1 MLKFVLQHM
10 FYIAMLWGSA
20 LKVQAEQ
27 LALVFP
33 PMTGNVVDSAQMLDS
48 QATVRLAKMLQAHE
62 QATGERVVLVTVV
75 DLQGTTIEDYG
86 SRLGSAW
93 GLGSQGRDNSALL
106 IVDRDKRRVLIE
118 VGAALDDRLTEAQS
132 SLIINMLIAPEFNRS
147 RFATG
152 IERGARAMVMAL
164 GGHVPDE
171 PEPSTEFSV
180 YDVQASSDVAW
191 QIAGGLIVGV
201 LLIVFVCLRRAV
213 LVCAASR
220 EGAASGKGRFGG
232 GGASGNW

>member
-1 MLKFVLQHM
+1 
-10 FYIAMLWGSA
+10 MLWGSA

-75 DLQGTTIEDYG
+75 DLQGTSLEDYG

-93 GLGSQGRDNSALL
+93 GLGSKGRDNSALL
-106 IVDRDKRRVLIE
+106 VVVRDKRKVLIE
-118 VGAALDDRLTEAQS
+118 AGSALEARLTEAQA
-132 SLIINMLIAPEFNRS
+132 SLIIDMLIAPEFERS

-152 IERGARAMVMAL
+152 IERGARAILMAL

-171 PEPSTEFSV
+171 PEPASEPDAF
-180 YDVQASSDVAW
+180 DVQASNDVAW
-191 QIAGGLIVGV
+191 QIAGGLIVAV

-213 LVCAASR
+213 LVCAGST
-220 EGAASGKGRFGG
+220 GSKDRFAG

>member
-10 FYIAMLWGSA
+10 FYAAMLWGVAFKS
-20 LKVQAEQ
+20 QAEQ
-27 LALVFP
+27 VALVFP

-75 DLQGTTIEDYG
+75 DLQGTTLEDYG

-93 GLGSQGRDNSALL
+93 KLGSKGRDNSALL
-106 IVDRDKRRVLIE
+106 IVARDKRSVLIE
-118 VGAALDDRLTEAQS
+118 AGSALDDRLTDAQA
-132 SLIINMLIAPEFNRS
+132 SLIINMLITPEFNRS

-152 IERGARAMVMAL
+152 IERGARAMIMAL

-171 PEPSTEFSV
+171 PEPSAEFSV
-180 YDVQASSDVAW
+180 YDVQAHSDVAW
-191 QIAGGLIVGV
+191 QIAGGLIVAV
-201 LLIVFVCLRRAV
+201 LLVVFACLRRAV
-213 LVCAASR
+213 SVCASSR
-220 EGAASGKGRFGG
+220 DGLANDSRRFG

>member
-1 MLKFVLQHM
+1 MLKFVLQHV
-10 FYIAMLWGSA
+10 FYAVVLWGVV
-20 LKVQAEQ
+20 LKAQAEQ
-27 LALVFP
+27 VALVFP

-75 DLQGTTIEDYG
+75 DLQGTTLADYG

-93 GLGSQGRDNSALL
+93 GLGSNGRDDSALL
-106 IVDRDKRRVLIE
+106 IVVRDKRSVLIE
-118 VGAALDDRLTEAQS
+118 AGSALDDRLTDAQA
-132 SLIINMLIAPEFNRS
+132 SLIINMLILPEFNRS

-164 GGHVPDE
+164 GGHVPEE

-191 QIAGGLIVGV
+191 QIAGGLIVVV
-201 LLIVFVCLRRAV
+201 LLIVFACLRRAV
-213 LVCAASR
+213 LVCASSR
-220 EGAASGKGRFGG
+220 EGSANGNRRFG